1 MVTLGAPLESQVL
14 PTPVQ
19 KLQEKIIFR
28 PWYLEVR
35 KASLF
40 QTWLGLSLVILPSV
54 TSVPNLPAASG
65 SSYSKQEW
73 SPASKRVHPCS
84 VPSMLRRH
92 LLFSRPPLLLSFVF
106 NRSAKRSMVSFSHTC
121 SGCSLVLHNLLAE
134 DTGPLGAAAM
144 RRDTRAGVR
153 PEEGSRARA
162 GRPRSLVGAPRAA
175 PWGGGR
181 ATRRRRLSGQGGA
194 GARGPG
200 EVPPAPPPFRAFQNP
215 GPCPPVGQPQGRLPR
230 SGVDG

>member
-1 MVTLGAPLESQVL
+1 MKEPGIET
-14 PTPVQ
+14 
-19 KLQEKIIFR
+19 
-28 PWYLEVR
+28 WYLEVR

-175 PWGGGR
+175 PFP
-181 ATRRRRLSGQGGA
+181 L
-194 GARGPG
+194 G
-200 EVPPAPPPFRAFQNP
+200 EVYRALLAACSFQWSIFS
-215 GPCPPVGQPQGRLPR
+215 CLIPVRTQCFGNSCLSLCFLWFGFVC
-230 SGVDG
+230 G

>member
-1 MVTLGAPLESQVL
+1 MKEPGIET
-14 PTPVQ
+14 
-19 KLQEKIIFR
+19 
-28 PWYLEVR
+28 WYLEVR

-175 PWGGGR
+175 PFPLGGGLPS
-181 ATRRRRLSGQGGA
+181 APCSVFFPVEHFFLSHSSEDTVFWQFLSKSLLSLVRFCL
-194 GARGPG
+194 RG
-200 EVPPAPPPFRAFQNP
+200 
-215 GPCPPVGQPQGRLPR
+215 
-230 SGVDG
+230 DH